1 MRGGKD
7 GEEIRRWKVT
17 LADESPMV
25 VFGKLKTEN
34 MFLANHTW
42 FLVK

>member
-1 MRGGKD
+1 MREEKD

-17 LADESPMV
+17 LRYEPMMV
-25 VFGKLKTEN
+25 VFDKLKMEN